1 MICEVIDGARQGQE
15 DQRRCRRLAVFL
27 PPSKECV
34 VTLLSSPRFLPRVLW
49 ADAASCVA
57 TGALQ
62 VGLTG
67 PLAQL
72 LHLPAPLLMGTGL
85 FLLAYAAVVAWV
97 ATRNPLPRAAVG
109 AIVAGN
115 LAWAVGCVALLAAGG
130 LAPTWFGGAWVTAQ
144 ALTVLVLAEL
154 QWFALR
160 KGAIQPAW

>member
-1 MICEVIDGARQGQE
+1 MSI
-15 DQRRCRRLAVFL
+15 
-27 PPSKECV
+27 
-34 VTLLSSPRFLPRVLW
+34 LSSPRFLPRVLW

-62 VGLTG
+62 VSLTE
-67 PLAQL
+67 PLAAL

-85 FLLAYAAVVAWV
+85 FLLAYAAVVLWV
-97 ATRNPLPRAAVG
+97 ATRDPLPRAVVG

-115 LAWAVGCVALLAAGG
+115 LAWAAGCVALLVAGG
-130 LAPTWFGGAWVTAQ
+130 LAPSGLGVAWVMAQ

-154 QWFALR
+154 QWLALR